1 MRDITHFLLVTLL
14 SLATLACRHDTPPAD
29 GSLSRQLPPDTKE
42 ILRQLN
48 DRDNREEALRLAD
61 SLAALPPSD
70 DPWLEI
76 RIAQAVAN
84 TLYKFRRDPSDAI
97 RVQERALAVYRLH
110 PDAAD
115 DPADLLSTL
124 GHYYRRKGMRE
135 KEVEVIQEAM
145 DWCVAHPEKLNRGFV
160 YTFADLS
167 STYSDLGLY
176 DKAMEAISRSIDYSL
191 QLDSF
196 TISDLY
202 RMKAGIFWELEQH
215 DSTLYYARQ
224 ALKRGEELKENA
236 YVLAAKNILYNYY
249 YEYVPD
255 SIPAALEGYK
265 ELIEEEEAISAG
277 YQDLFKFMLGAC
289 LVRDGKPGK
298 GFPLM
303 EEAYALYK
311 KYEANDMMDWTGRHL
326 LNLYAQ
332 QKKGDK
338 MAEIYPEYKEIHDS
352 LQLAEKQRYAIGANV
367 RYETGRK
374 EQENRALSAEVALKE
389 RSLVYTRVILI
400 LAICL
405 LTGIIVYALQRRR
418 LHQREREIQR
428 QRLDNLLATQQ
439 ELNRRNERLSAELE
453 QAAHNEVIDSVR
465 QKLNPSLLS
474 GEDELRFRQSFAAL
488 YPRFLPGLRKD
499 FPELTK
505 SDELLCMLIYLKQ
518 STDEISLALG
528 ISRPSVNSG
537 RSRIRKKLG
546 LQKEESLDEFLQKR

>member
-1 MRDITHFLLVTLL
+1 MRDITHFLLATLL

-76 RIAQAVAN
+76 RIAQAVTN

-338 MAEIYPEYKEIHDS
+338 MTEIYPEYKEIHDS

>member
-1 MRDITHFLLVTLL
+1 MRDITHFLLATLL

-289 LVRDGKPGK
+289 LVRDGKPEK

-332 QKKGDK
+332 Q
-338 MAEIYPEYKEIHDS
+338 
-352 LQLAEKQRYAIGANV
+352 
-367 RYETGRK
+367 
-374 EQENRALSAEVALKE
+374 
-389 RSLVYTRVILI
+389 
-400 LAICL
+400 
-405 LTGIIVYALQRRR
+405 
-418 LHQREREIQR
+418 
-428 QRLDNLLATQQ
+428 
-439 ELNRRNERLSAELE
+439 
-453 QAAHNEVIDSVR
+453 
-465 QKLNPSLLS
+465 
-474 GEDELRFRQSFAAL
+474 
-488 YPRFLPGLRKD
+488 
-499 FPELTK
+499 
-505 SDELLCMLIYLKQ
+505 
-518 STDEISLALG
+518 
-528 ISRPSVNSG
+528 
-537 RSRIRKKLG
+537 
-546 LQKEESLDEFLQKR
+546 

>member
-1 MRDITHFLLVTLL
+1 MRDITHFLLATLL

-110 PDAAD
+110 
-115 DPADLLSTL
+115 
-124 GHYYRRKGMRE
+124 
-135 KEVEVIQEAM
+135 
-145 DWCVAHPEKLNRGFV
+145 RGFV

-289 LVRDGKPGK
+289 LVRDGKPEK

-374 EQENRALSAEVALKE
+374 EQENRVLSAEVALKE

>member
-1 MRDITHFLLVTLL
+1 MRDITHFLLATLL

-224 ALKRGEELKENA
+224 ALKRGEKSCRAPKALKGSNPFLSA
-236 YVLAAKNILYNYY
+236 MIKATSGFGCSLFLVFAGAAAIQNR
-249 YEYVPD
+249 
-255 SIPAALEGYK
+255 IPC
-265 ELIEEEEAISAG
+265 AG
-277 YQDLFKFMLGAC
+277 YSAPRT
-289 LVRDGKPGK
+289 VS
-298 GFPLM
+298 GFAFPFIFSRRG
-303 EEAYALYK
+303 
-311 KYEANDMMDWTGRHL
+311 NFVDIFGL
-326 LNLYAQ
+326 L
-332 QKKGDK
+332 
-338 MAEIYPEYKEIHDS
+338 
-352 LQLAEKQRYAIGANV
+352 
-367 RYETGRK
+367 
-374 EQENRALSAEVALKE
+374 
-389 RSLVYTRVILI
+389 
-400 LAICL
+400 
-405 LTGIIVYALQRRR
+405 
-418 LHQREREIQR
+418 
-428 QRLDNLLATQQ
+428 
-439 ELNRRNERLSAELE
+439 
-453 QAAHNEVIDSVR
+453 
-465 QKLNPSLLS
+465 
-474 GEDELRFRQSFAAL
+474 
-488 YPRFLPGLRKD
+488 
-499 FPELTK
+499 
-505 SDELLCMLIYLKQ
+505 
-518 STDEISLALG
+518 
-528 ISRPSVNSG
+528 
-537 RSRIRKKLG
+537 
-546 LQKEESLDEFLQKR
+546 

>member
-1 MRDITHFLLVTLL
+1 MRDITHFLLATLL

-338 MAEIYPEYKEIHDS
+338 MTEKRTSEI
-352 LQLAEKQRYAIGANV
+352 
-367 RYETGRK
+367 
-374 EQENRALSAEVALKE
+374 
-389 RSLVYTRVILI
+389 
-400 LAICL
+400 
-405 LTGIIVYALQRRR
+405 
-418 LHQREREIQR
+418 
-428 QRLDNLLATQQ
+428 
-439 ELNRRNERLSAELE
+439 
-453 QAAHNEVIDSVR
+453 
-465 QKLNPSLLS
+465 
-474 GEDELRFRQSFAAL
+474 
-488 YPRFLPGLRKD
+488 
-499 FPELTK
+499 
-505 SDELLCMLIYLKQ
+505 
-518 STDEISLALG
+518 
-528 ISRPSVNSG
+528 
-537 RSRIRKKLG
+537 
-546 LQKEESLDEFLQKR
+546 

>member
-1 MRDITHFLLVTLL
+1 MRDITHFLLATLL

-338 MAEIYPEYKEIHDS
+338 M
-352 LQLAEKQRYAIGANV
+352 
-367 RYETGRK
+367 
-374 EQENRALSAEVALKE
+374 
-389 RSLVYTRVILI
+389 
-400 LAICL
+400 
-405 LTGIIVYALQRRR
+405 TGIIVYALQRRR

>member
-1 MRDITHFLLVTLL
+1 MRDITHFLLATLL
-14 SLATLACRHDTPPAD
+14 SLATLACRHDTPPTD
-29 GSLSRQLPPDTKE
+29 GPLSRQLPPGTEE
-42 ILRQLN
+42 IFRKLN

-76 RIAQAVAN
+76 RIAQAAAN

-97 RVQERALAVYRLH
+97 RVQERAVAVYRLH

-224 ALKRGEELKENA
+224 ALKRGEEMKENA

-255 SIPAALEGYK
+255 SIPAALEGRSPQGIK
-265 ELIEEEEAISAG
+265 IFSNSCWGPAS
-277 YQDLFKFMLGAC
+277 
-289 LVRDGKPGK
+289 
-298 GFPLM
+298 
-303 EEAYALYK
+303 YAT
-311 KYEANDMMDWTGRHL
+311 E
-326 LNLYAQ
+326 
-332 QKKGDK
+332 
-338 MAEIYPEYKEIHDS
+338 S
-352 LQLAEKQRYAIGANV
+352 
-367 RYETGRK
+367 
-374 EQENRALSAEVALKE
+374 
-389 RSLVYTRVILI
+389 
-400 LAICL
+400 
-405 LTGIIVYALQRRR
+405 
-418 LHQREREIQR
+418 
-428 QRLDNLLATQQ
+428 
-439 ELNRRNERLSAELE
+439 
-453 QAAHNEVIDSVR
+453 
-465 QKLNPSLLS
+465 
-474 GEDELRFRQSFAAL
+474 
-488 YPRFLPGLRKD
+488 
-499 FPELTK
+499 
-505 SDELLCMLIYLKQ
+505 
-518 STDEISLALG
+518 
-528 ISRPSVNSG
+528 
-537 RSRIRKKLG
+537 RKKA
-546 LQKEESLDEFLQKR
+546 SP

>member
-1 MRDITHFLLVTLL
+1 MRDITHFLLATLL

-84 TLYKFRRDPSDAI
+84 TLYKFRRDPLDAI

-215 DSTLYYARQ
+215 DSTLYYARRQ
-224 ALKRGEELKENA
+224 KHTLQLLLRICARLYPCRPRRVQGIDRRGRSDLRGVSRSFQIHAGGLPRTRRKAGKRLPPDGRGLRSLQEIRGERYDGLDRTAFAQPLRPTKE
-236 YVLAAKNILYNYY
+236 
-249 YEYVPD
+249 
-255 SIPAALEGYK
+255 GR
-265 ELIEEEEAISAG
+265 
-277 YQDLFKFMLGAC
+277 QDG
-289 LVRDGKPGK
+289 
-298 GFPLM
+298 
-303 EEAYALYK
+303 
-311 KYEANDMMDWTGRHL
+311 
-326 LNLYAQ
+326 
-332 QKKGDK
+332 
-338 MAEIYPEYKEIHDS
+338 
-352 LQLAEKQRYAIGANV
+352 
-367 RYETGRK
+367 
-374 EQENRALSAEVALKE
+374 
-389 RSLVYTRVILI
+389 
-400 LAICL
+400 
-405 LTGIIVYALQRRR
+405 
-418 LHQREREIQR
+418 
-428 QRLDNLLATQQ
+428 
-439 ELNRRNERLSAELE
+439 
-453 QAAHNEVIDSVR
+453 
-465 QKLNPSLLS
+465 
-474 GEDELRFRQSFAAL
+474 
-488 YPRFLPGLRKD
+488 
-499 FPELTK
+499 
-505 SDELLCMLIYLKQ
+505 
-518 STDEISLALG
+518 
-528 ISRPSVNSG
+528 
-537 RSRIRKKLG
+537 
-546 LQKEESLDEFLQKR
+546 